1 MATKERYQ
9 NPTYG
14 DTVNLRLFSYNSN
27 NLADFDSIEK
37 VEIYQLDSSEV
48 TEENPQGRRLV
59 DTFDGTAVVLEDT
72 GTHLLS
78 VDLEKDKYLIG
89 EYIDVW
95 TVNPSAEDPAQTVEQ
110 CFSVYPALWYTTPT
124 PVVYDF
130 SFYFQPN
137 KMRQGSKQFLIIEIR
152 PNVPRGTDLDAY
164 YQNLAIVSDLKISI
178 EQRCG
183 ECLPAECDLRL
194 IVDKEPVDYRE
205 KRYGYYR
212 IDTEDWECGI
222 YDIWFQLDFGENRYI
237 SERQQLQV
245 YN

>member
-14 DTVNLRLFSYNSN
+14 DDIRLRLFSYNSN

-37 VEIYQLDSSEV
+37 VDIYHLDPDEISATNKD
-48 TEENPQGRRLV
+48 GRRLV
-59 DTFDGTAVVLEDT
+59 DSFDGTSVVVEDT
-72 GTHLLS
+72 GTHLLT
-78 VDLEKDKYLIG
+78 VNLEKDKYLIG
-89 EYIDVW
+89 NYIDVW
-95 TVNPSAEDPAQTVEQ
+95 SVTADAEAPTQTIEQ
-110 CFSVYPALWYTTPT
+110 CFAVYPALWYTTPT
-124 PVVYDF
+124 PIVYDF

-137 KMRQGSKQFLIIEIR
+137 KIRQGSKQFLIIEIR
-152 PNVPRGTDLDAY
+152 PNVPRGSDLQKY
-164 YQNLAIVSDLKISI
+164 YENLAIVSDLKISI

-183 ECLPAECDLRL
+183 ECIPDECDLRL
-194 IVDKEPVDYRE
+194 IVDEESVDYRE

-222 YDIWFQLDFGENRYI
+222 YDVWFRLDFGENRYI

-245 YN
+245 FS